1 MRLLIMGPP
10 GVGKGTQAAALAAE
24 LGIVTLSTG
33 DIFRRNVADGTPLG
47 REASV
52 YLDAGDY
59 VPDHVTN
66 AMVRDQLAAPEC
78 ESGFLLDGY
87 PRTTAQVDELD
98 SILAENDRALD
109 AVLVLTTDQDE
120 LVSRLLARARTDG
133 RTDDSHE
140 VIVRRQEVYSE
151 QTAPLIDVYGARGL
165 LVSVDGMG
173 SVSEVTGRILVALG
187 ARTGP

>member
-10 GVGKGTQAAALAAE
+10 GVGKGTQAAALAAQ

-66 AMVRDQLAAPEC
+66 AMVRDQLATPEC

-98 SILAENDRALD
+98 SILAANHRALD